1 MGRPEFDAM
10 AKWYDFDYDR
20 RMRKDLPFY
29 RKCAED
35 GGNPVLELGA
45 GTARVTAHLVKHGF
59 DVTGVELSRQ
69 MLERGDARLGRI
81 RGASGRGRLVL
92 GDMADLDVKGRGMDV
107 RYRRSYVMKSAS
119 SQLADRAIGAATLG
133 WIDNPIGVEKGRFGT
148 VLVPFR
154 AFHHLYDTSRQLAA
168 LAGIRRRLK
177 PDGLAVFD
185 LVNPDLAELLAADG
199 KVRVTYERKH
209 PKRGTRVVQRFRIRS
224 DLPRQIAYID
234 YIWDEYRGQRKVGS
248 DTAPMRWRW
257 FHRFEFEH
265 LLARAGLRSVRVCG
279 DYDERPYEADS
290 EEMIFFAVKD

>member
-92 GDMADLDVKGRGMDV
+92 GDMADLDV
-107 RYRRSYVMKSAS
+107 
-119 SQLADRAIGAATLG
+119 
-133 WIDNPIGVEKGRFGT
+133 KGRFGT